1 MVVRLQPFFSFAAIF
16 LVKKHKMTLKTAL
29 NSNIL
34 NNKGTQTSF
43 SVQILSTFT
52 FPRRNRVSF
61 SHNPHIFCLK
71 FHIFAILKDEG
82 IILKEVK

>member
-1 MVVRLQPFFSFAAIF
+1 ML
-16 LVKKHKMTLKTAL
+16 KKHKMTLKTAL

-34 NNKGTQTSF
+34 NRKGSQTSY
-43 SVQILSTFT
+43 SVQIFSTFT
-52 FPRRNRVSF
+52 FSRRNRASF
-61 SHNPHIFCLK
+61 SHNQHHNDMIISHYPHISCLK